1 MDDFNQQEDTL
12 LDSALNKLA
21 ISPLPPDFTHQVMA
35 AVHLANTRSTQ
46 NNAAVPVRF
55 RLQFLDVALALFWSL
70 ALAVVWIFVL
80 WLTGILPVNWLP
92 QAQSNFSLL
101 DQLSPANP
109 TLLLT
114 GIILLLLEMSLLG
127 LIGLNLLGERP

>member
-12 LDSALNKLA
+12 LDSALNKLTIA
-21 ISPLPPDFTHQVMA
+21 PLPHNFTNQVMA
-35 AVHLANTRSTQ
+35 AVHSANAQTTQ
-46 NNAAVPVRF
+46 NNAAAPVRF

-80 WLTGILPVNWLP
+80 WLTGVLPINWLP
-92 QAQSNFSLL
+92 QMQTSFSII
-101 DQLSPANP
+101 DQLTMTNPA
-109 TLLLT
+109 LLLT